1 MPDYT
6 GEKPKYQTLWVKNPS
21 DLPNPGDTCPKC
33 GVGTISEGKW
43 GGVLCY
49 ECKTVWKMSKYTDKP
64 HIPPVK
70 IPQHSEEVIKLLKD
84 IDDNLKEL
92 KLLVSQKVS
101 KI

>member
-21 DLPNPGDTCPKC
+21 DLPNIGDTCPKC

-49 ECKTVWKMSKYTDKP
+49 E
-64 HIPPVK
+64 
-70 IPQHSEEVIKLLKD
+70 EEVIKLLKD

-92 KLLVSQKVS
+92 KVLVSQKVS